1 MENYDEDY
9 YKYVNGFETWIQQ
22 MKEEL
27 IEFKTT
33 YISSLYE
40 IYERE
45 GNETSPQAQVQSWLD
60 SVWNLCQS
68 GNSGHK
74 FNIYSIDR
82 SMILP
87 NNITTALE
95 SIHYVGCTCPSHP
108 WPCHW
113 NVKPEHY
120 REFKESITPQI
131 SKAFKALGLKIN
143 ISENNIFHSW
153 GC

>member
-9 YKYVNGFETWIQQ
+9 YNTVNGFETWIQQ
-22 MKEEL
+22 MREEL
-27 IEFKTT
+27 TEFKTT

-40 IYERE
+40 KFS
-45 GNETSPQAQVQSWLD
+45 NETVEPASVTVQRWL
-60 SVWNLCQS
+60 SRVWNMCQS
-68 GNSGHK
+68 GSSGHR
-74 FNIYSIDR
+74 FNIYSIDQ
-82 SMILP
+82 SVILP
-87 NNITTALE
+87 VKIKTALE
-95 SIHYVGCTCPSHP
+95 DIHYVGCSCPSHP

-120 REFKESITPQI
+120 RTFKESITPQI
-131 SKAFKALGLKIN
+131 SKAFKALGLKIH